1 MSRAPVRSLDEV
13 FEPPGQLRA
22 RFGWIC
28 GMTADGPFIDR
39 AAERFSR
46 QSTDQRSLAGRVY
59 LGLLLDPSTPQI
71 PPTSA
76 YGVLHLPPR
85 SVPLPFRLLHAKV
98 ALLGFGDD
106 ESDEWCLRLVVST
119 GNWTRQTMDQSL
131 DLVWSVDLHRNHPP
145 GPERSQAVADIK
157 EAAAFLTRLRA
168 RFNDDALMGTQG
180 AQASLT
186 RASVEALDGW
196 IAALPAPAGVQPRF
210 LHNEAEAL
218 ITRVARAARRVGGST
233 RRNYIVMGSGFF
245 GGGSAGA
252 LPFVPSRVV
261 SALRA
266 ADSGLLTAQ
275 PEVDLVVNPT
285 ACQGIAVAVPAISRT
300 PRWRVLGATDPHGD
314 TGGLRSLHAKFI
326 FSANWRD
333 GGSTTSPWLYL
344 GSGNLTDAGFM
355 HAALPAKPGGAS
367 VGNLEAGVVFV
378 PGVVRWS
385 DVGKWLPFRPSDD
398 DLAALP
404 NGLAAGPPA
413 PERATTFAPPPFAFL
428 AHDAVAGLLR
438 PNAVAPAA
446 SLIWPGGL
454 RTPAHPD
461 GAFPVEGAPPPQV
474 EVAWPDGG
482 KELRAIVPVVDGEG
496 RVAGVDRGPLTFEG
510 LAEELGSFPDQP
522 EVDLGSDESESTDGE
537 PVESG
542 AAAPSSPVSAAPLR
556 DVMQAMELVAKRQTR
571 IREGQWEAWVARL
584 EQALVRMKDQPM
596 VEAVRAVGVNP
607 VAVLRLPA
615 FRPTCCESAGSV
627 AASAYEE
634 ALQRVERA
642 WGVRDLP
649 GLVDGES

>member
-1 MSRAPVRSLDEV
+1 MSSPPFRSLDAV

-39 AAERFSR
+39 AAERFTR
-46 QSTDQRSLAGRVY
+46 QSKAQRSLAGRVY

-76 YGVLHLPPR
+76 HGVLHLPPR

-106 ESDEWCLRLVVST
+106 ESDEWCLRVVVST

-131 DLVWSVDLHRNHPP
+131 DLVWSVDLHRDHPA
-145 GPERSQAVADIK
+145 GPARSQAVADIK
-157 EAAAFLTRLRA
+157 AAAAFLTRLRA
-168 RFNDDALMGTQG
+168 RFNDDVLRGTQG
-180 AQASLT
+180 AHASLT

-196 IAALPAPAGVQPRF
+196 VAALSVPAGVQPRF

-218 ITRVARAARRVGGST
+218 IALVARAARRVGGST

-252 LPFVPSRVV
+252 LPFVPSQVV

-266 ADSGLLTAQ
+266 GDSGVLTAQ

-285 ACQGIAVAVPAISRT
+285 ACQGIAVAAPAISRT

-333 GGSTTSPWLYL
+333 GGQTTSPWLYL

-355 HAALPAKPGGAS
+355 HSALPGKPGGAS

-378 PGVVRWS
+378 PDAVLWS

-404 NGLAAGPPA
+404 NSLAAGPPA
-413 PERATTFAPPPFAFL
+413 PERAPSFAPPPFAFL
-428 AHDAVAGLLR
+428 AHDAEAGLLR
-438 PNAVAPAA
+438 PNAVAPAV

-454 RTPAHPD
+454 RTPARSD

-482 KELRAIVPVVDGEG
+482 TELRAIVPVIDGEG

-522 EVDLGSDESESTDGE
+522 EVDVAGDGSEESDSQ
-537 PVESG
+537 PVESSPTV
-542 AAAPSSPVSAAPLR
+542 ASSLASAAPLR

-596 VEAVRAVGVNP
+596 VDAVRGLGVNP
-607 VAVLRLPA
+607 LAVLRLPA
-615 FRPTCCESAGSV
+615 FRPTFCESAGSV
-627 AASAYEE
+627 AAGTYEDS
-634 ALQRVERA
+634 LQRVERA
-642 WGVRDLP
+642 WGVDGLS
-649 GLVDGES
+649 GLVDGEP